1 MPPLYLAANI
11 SLSLYSNR
19 ATCCFLLSPRTAVA
33 TAVQVAVIGF
43 PLWQLDFE
51 VMLAVGVL
59 HTPKLLRF
67 SGGGDIRRLSA
78 FRNPTIVKSPNV
90 EERLQN
96 RHLSAL
102 AVRLNTAKDGKCGL
116 WNIQTL
122 VSTRDKQHSL
132 CGPRRQSLPWIPS
145 SASTN
150 KLSNSWH

>member
-67 SGGGDIRRLSA
+67 SGGWRHTTTQCLQEPDDC
-78 FRNPTIVKSPNV
+78 
-90 EERLQN
+90 EE
-96 RHLSAL
+96 
-102 AVRLNTAKDGKCGL
+102 
-116 WNIQTL
+116 
-122 VSTRDKQHSL
+122 
-132 CGPRRQSLPWIPS
+132 P
-145 SASTN
+145 
-150 KLSNSWH
+150 